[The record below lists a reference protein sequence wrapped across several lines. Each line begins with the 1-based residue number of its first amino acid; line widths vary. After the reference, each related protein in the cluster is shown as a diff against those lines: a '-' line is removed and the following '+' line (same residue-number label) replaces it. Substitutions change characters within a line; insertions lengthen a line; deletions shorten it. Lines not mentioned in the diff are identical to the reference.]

1 MHRCNRFVG
10 ALTIGCSVAVIGG
23 QNRAGAQEALRTA
36 LESDA
41 AARLRNQPVV
51 RPSANV
57 LRWGPATFDVSLGYS
72 LEATDNATFERTN
85 RREDLIQRPL
95 LNVGILFQL
104 SPQARLDFRTG
115 LGYEDYIDNS
125 VEDRFF
131 IIPGSEV
138 ALDVR
143 IGNGVLTLFD
153 RFDYS
158 QDVVQE
164 GALSGVGRFPRLEN
178 TVGVR
183 SVWQFDRWVYQ
194 AGYSHLN
201 VLIMEDSSGTS
212 GTDFS
217 YLERADEQF
226 FGRAGYN
233 FDYPVQLGVEAT
245 VSLSDYVADVQRDRN
260 TVSAGP
266 YITWT
271 PADRMEVALR
281 GGAAYSQFSATG
293 GLDEANNISFYAGF
307 DVDHQL
313 SDHITYGF
321 SATHDVRGGVNVGSD
336 YIETTRI
343 DLDLSWAMMR
353 YLTWSALIFGEQSEE
368 VALSEDGGEKYRR
381 FGISVGPTYQ
391 VTDHL
396 SCFARYAF
404 TIRNSEIESRSYREN
419 RVTIGGTYRF

>member
-1 MHRCNRFVG
+1 MHRCYRYGRVL
-10 ALTIGCSVAVIGG
+10 ACGCAVAV
-23 QNRAGAQEALRTA
+23 AGTQKLPAQEALRTA
-36 LESDA
+36 LQSDA
-41 AARLRNQPVV
+41 AARLRGQPVV

-72 LEATDNATFERTN
+72 LEATDNATFQRTERH
-85 RREDLIQRPL
+85 EDLIQRPL
-95 LNVGILFQL
+95 LNLGILFHL

-115 LGYEDYIDNS
+115 AGYEDYIDNS

-131 IIPGSEV
+131 ITPGSEV

-143 IGNGVLTLFD
+143 IGNGIVTLFD

-178 TVGVR
+178 TIGLR
-183 SVWQFDRWVYQ
+183 SVWRFDKWVYQ

-201 VLIMEDSSGTS
+201 VLIMEDDASATT
-212 GTDFS
+212 TDFS

-233 FDYPVQLGVEAT
+233 FDNPVQLGVEAT
-245 VSLSDYVADVQRDRN
+245 VSLSDYTAEVQRDRN

-266 YITWT
+266 YLTWT
-271 PADRMEVALR
+271 PADAMEVTVR
-281 GGAAYSQFSATG
+281 GGAAYTQFDATG
-293 GLDEANNISFYAGF
+293 SLDETDNSSFYAGF
-307 DVDHQL
+307 DVDHRL
-313 SDHITYGF
+313 TDHVTYAF
-321 SATHDVRGGVNVGSD
+321 SVTHDIRGGINAGTD
-336 YIETTRI
+336 YIETTRV
-343 DLDLSWAMMR
+343 DFD
-353 YLTWSALIFGEQSEE
+353 LTWSMMRHLMWSSLVFGELSEE
-368 VALSEDGGEKYRR
+368 VALSEAGGEKYSR
-381 FGISVGPTYQ
+381 FGTSVGPAYQ
-391 VTDHL
+391 ITDHL

-404 TIRNSEIESRSYREN
+404 TIRDSDIESRSYREN